1 MKTDILN
8 ELRDAS
14 IQRVAEKQN
23 RISRQSMERLGLEH
37 SRSDGFVFEQ
47 ILKQPQMTFICE
59 CKKASPSK
67 GVIAP
72 EFPYLEIAED
82 YEAGGA
88 GAISVL
94 TEPTRFLGRD
104 AYLWEIA
111 EAVSVP
117 VLRKDFIV
125 DAYLIYE
132 AAYLGASIVLLI
144 AGILQSDQ
152 LKEYLETAESLG
164 LSAVV
169 EVHDEQEIQMAVDAG
184 ARIIGVNNRNLH
196 DFTVDLSTST
206 KLRARIPEQILMI
219 AESGIRTRR
228 DIEQLEQGG
237 VNGVLI
243 GETLMRAED
252 RIGLLKELKGEKR

>member
-37 SRSDGFVFEQ
+37 RRCDGFVFEQ

-104 AYLWEIA
+104 AYLREIA

>member
-104 AYLWEIA
+104 AYLREIA

-152 LKEYLETAESLG
+152 LKEYLEKE
-164 LSAVV
+164 
-169 EVHDEQEIQMAVDAG
+169 
-184 ARIIGVNNRNLH
+184 
-196 DFTVDLSTST
+196 
-206 KLRARIPEQILMI
+206 
-219 AESGIRTRR
+219 
-228 DIEQLEQGG
+228 
-237 VNGVLI
+237 
-243 GETLMRAED
+243 
-252 RIGLLKELKGEKR
+252 GLL

>member
-104 AYLWEIA
+104 AYLREIA

-252 RIGLLKELKGEKR
+252 RIGLLKELKGEKQ

>member
-37 SRSDGFVFEQ
+37 RRSDGFVFEQ

-252 RIGLLKELKGEKR
+252 RIGLLKELKGEKQ

>member
-37 SRSDGFVFEQ
+37 RRSDGFVFEQ

-104 AYLWEIA
+104 AYLREIA

-206 KLRARIPEQILMI
+206 KLRARIPEQILII

>member
-1 MKTDILN
+1 MKTAILN

-104 AYLWEIA
+104 AYLREIA

>member
-104 AYLWEIA
+104 AYLREIA

-228 DIEQLEQGG
+228 DIDQLEQGG

>member
-104 AYLWEIA
+104 AYLREIA

-132 AAYLGASIVLLI
+132 AAYLGASSVLLI

-252 RIGLLKELKGEKR
+252 RIGLMKELKGEKR

>member
-104 AYLWEIA
+104 AYLREIA